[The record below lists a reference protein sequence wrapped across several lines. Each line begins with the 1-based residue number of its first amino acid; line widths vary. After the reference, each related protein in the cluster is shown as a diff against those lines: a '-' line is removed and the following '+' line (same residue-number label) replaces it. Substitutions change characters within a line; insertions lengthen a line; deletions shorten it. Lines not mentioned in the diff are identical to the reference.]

1 MKTGL
6 ARVFLMLLF
15 LVTLSPVAFGAATG
29 WRIDRDIRF
38 HYAFFDAQ
46 ESNDQIFVESP
57 ASAGFFPSYAPD
69 ITNISLR
76 GLIDLEFPVPK
87 EAGADRLK
95 FYLKFYRFP
104 ESLDPQVTMHR
115 LLNDFLLYKM
125 NGGENVYSYAAK
137 RENLW
142 IKKGH
147 IAADSFRFS
156 ATAAF
161 PPLRVPSSGNPA
173 VPAQEKFDQAISF
186 SSLYVKPAE
195 PLPTQLNRDQQAA
208 WSTGGLIN
216 FHRELERLYLSS
228 YAELQGVDGDKYRY
242 FGRIEYNQGSRDAT
256 GALTVLRVLRQPMV
270 FVNYASL
277 PMPHDPARIFLTG
290 LVLVHKAVYT
300 GRNPAGVM
308 SGEIKIG
315 STAFEAVYTK
325 VSAHVLEI
333 GSVVI
338 FP

>member
-6 ARVFLMLLF
+6 TRLLLMLLF
-15 LVTLSPVAFGAATG
+15 LGTLSPAAFGAAAG
-29 WRIDRDIRF
+29 WRINRDIRF
-38 HYAFFDAQ
+38 HYAFFDPQ
-46 ESNDQIFVESP
+46 ESNNRIFVESP
-57 ASAGFFPSYAPD
+57 DSAGFFPSYAPD
-69 ITNISLR
+69 ITNIPLR

-87 EAGADRLK
+87 EAGADQLK

-115 LLNDFLLYKM
+115 QLNDFLLYKM
-125 NGGENVYSYAAK
+125 NGGEDIYSYAAK

-156 ATAAF
+156 STAAF
-161 PPLRVPSSGNPA
+161 PPLQVPRSENSA
-173 VPAQEKFDQAISF
+173 VSAQEKFDQAIPF

-208 WSTGGLIN
+208 WSTRGLIN
-216 FHRELERLYLSS
+216 FHRELERLYLSN
-228 YAELQGVDGDKYRY
+228 YAELRGVDGDKYRY
-242 FGRIEYNQGSRDAT
+242 FGRIDYNRGSADTT
-256 GALTVLRVLRQPMV
+256 GALTVLRVMRQPMI
-270 FVNYASL
+270 FANYASL

-290 LVLVHKAVYT
+290 LLLVHKSVYT
-300 GRNPAGVM
+300 GRNPASVM
-308 SGEIKIG
+308 SGEIKI
-315 STAFEAVYTK
+315 SSAAFEAAYAK